1 MTFSKNKKRSRKLNG
16 VNNKRNSGLITKRKA
31 KRGETQK
38 EKMQTKL
45 FGKKIRDLD
54 QSLFGLLWSVFLLFF
69 HSLRRALENCI
80 TTMTVHCST
89 CTRLFSFQIPPCLI
103 TRAPIT
109 PSSVLLNSEKQT
121 SNTAR
126 SHQIPNHSSAVMV
139 IQVSGLQN
147 TEAICNMRQWG

>member
-1 MTFSKNKKRSRKLNG
+1 MTFSKNKRRSRKLNG
-16 VNNKRNSGLITKRKA
+16 VNNRETVDLLQ
-31 KRGETQK
+31 RGKQREARIRSRRCKQSCL
-38 EKMQTKL
+38 E
-45 FGKKIRDLD
+45 KKIRDLD

-69 HSLRRALENCI
+69 HSMRRALENCI

-126 SHQIPNHSSAVMV
+126 SPQIPNHSSAVMV